1 MLKENCR
8 LKMQVY
14 FGRKNGVQTMAEIV
28 KINPRRC
35 KVKVL
40 EQRGNGRGSAAGST
54 WIVPYSSMRPA
65 VGEVQSYTPEELYP
79 KKLSYDPVGNYIEEK
94 ILEAI
99 FACYEHLS
107 PENLSC
113 DGEAS
118 RTHIKHA
125 ENWLHRQLRGLQ
137 SALGFNVSES
147 EIYDWY
153 DSKRKYKE
161 QLSAVK
167 TG

>member
-54 WIVPYSSMRPA
+54 WIVPYSSMRPRW
-65 VGEVQSYTPEELYP
+65 VKCNRTPRKSYTQRSSATTLLVTTSKKRYS
-79 KKLSYDPVGNYIEEK
+79 KLSLLVTSISLLK
-94 ILEAI
+94 IYPAMVRQAGHILNTQRIGFIA
-99 FACYEHLS
+99 
-107 PENLSC
+107 NLGDYSQHS
-113 DGEAS
+113 DL
-118 RTHIKHA
+118 T
-125 ENWLHRQLRGLQ
+125 
-137 SALGFNVSES
+137 
-147 EIYDWY
+147 
-153 DSKRKYKE
+153 
-161 QLSAVK
+161 
-167 TG
+167 